1 MPKLF
6 ICVNDLSCVQYFVKL
21 TLCCTYRFKKDGRRL
36 FYSKVFFKTGF
47 QYPQNVWSTNLYQK
61 PGSCILLFSLLH
73 WVHRSLKG
81 HVCCSWC
88 TQTLQRPAVQCKKCI
103 SLSDSSLYRSLLSIS
118 IRHINTNTYQFKTV
132 LLSFLLKILT
142 ENERFLIFHKACHK
156 LPNFG

>member
-88 TQTLQRPAVQCKKCI
+88 TQTLQRPAVQCKKMHLALWLF
-103 SLSDSSLYRSLLSIS
+103 SLPFAFIYLYSSHKYEYLS
-118 IRHINTNTYQFKTV
+118 V
-132 LLSFLLKILT
+132 
-142 ENERFLIFHKACHK
+142 
-156 LPNFG
+156 